1 MELELKE
8 NEAKQIRRIGEAIF
22 YGELIQLQHTLTK
35 KYVAVS
41 YSDTSLTE
49 DTKLK
54 VRCIMTASMLLHYIL
69 QTCCHACYSHLFIDT
84 IICILF
90 PRLEAVANI
99 NFVPTI
105 VFI

>member
-8 NEAKQIRRIGEAIF
+8 NEAKQERRIGEAVF

-49 DTKLK
+49 DTKLRVRCAMYRFCHAWQIKITFVLAWK
-54 VRCIMTASMLLHYIL
+54 VRRSM
-69 QTCCHACYSHLFIDT
+69 SHLFYYD
-84 IICILF
+84 
-90 PRLEAVANI
+90 V
-99 NFVPTI
+99 
-105 VFI
+105 